1 MARNKPANI
10 IIDTNLWISFVI
22 SKKYHLL
29 DKLLYANKV
38 RILFS
43 LELIE
48 ELEATINKPKLRK
61 YFTGNALTDM
71 LETFNA
77 FIDIVAVK
85 SNVEICRDPKD
96 NFLLALAKD
105 GKATYLLTGDK
116 DLLDIQKSG
125 RTKILTLTHFLDLM
139 GED

>member
-38 RILFS
+38 RLLFS

-61 YFTGNALTDM
+61 YFRGDALNDM
-71 LETFNA
+71 LEAFDA
-77 FIDIVAVK
+77 FIDIVTVK
-85 SNVEICRDPKD
+85 SNVEACRDAKD

-105 GKATYLLTGDK
+105 GNAVYLLTGDK
-116 DLLDIQKSG
+116 DLLDIQKFG
-125 RTKILTLTHFLDLM
+125 RTKILPLTNFLDLM
-139 GED
+139 EKE

>member
-1 MARNKPANI
+1 MARNKPINI
-10 IIDTNLWISFVI
+10 IVDTNLWISFII

-29 DKLLYANKV
+29 DRLLYTNKI

-48 ELEATINKPKLRK
+48 EFQATINKPKLRK
-61 YFTGNALTDM
+61 YFKGDALTDM
-71 LETFNA
+71 IEAFDD
-77 FIDIVAVK
+77 FIDLVVVK

-105 GKATYLLTGDK
+105 GKADYLLTGDK
-116 DLLDIQKSG
+116 DLLDIENLAVPKY
-125 RTKILTLTHFLDLM
+125 
-139 GED
+139 